1 MILVLLHIIYI
12 IAGSV
17 VSFGTVLYSCFWLLY
32 TFNMVLKLLYPLKSS
47 RLFNTEYSR
56 VIHTAELL
64 IALFIATAPSAVGIG
79 LSRYRINTFPP
90 RQCDSYGEFRLY
102 SLIVPVMVAVC
113 VSVTLML
120 LTLYKIHMVSMMMYN
135 KVIAIAS

>member
-17 VSFGTVLYSCFWLLY
+17 VSFGTVLYSYFWLLY

-47 RLFNTEYSR
+47 RLFNTENSR

-64 IALFIATAPSAVGIG
+64 IALFIATTPSAVGIG

-102 SLIVPVMVAVC
+102 SLIAPVMVAVC

-120 LTLYKIHMVSMMMYN
+120 LALYNIHMVSMMMYN